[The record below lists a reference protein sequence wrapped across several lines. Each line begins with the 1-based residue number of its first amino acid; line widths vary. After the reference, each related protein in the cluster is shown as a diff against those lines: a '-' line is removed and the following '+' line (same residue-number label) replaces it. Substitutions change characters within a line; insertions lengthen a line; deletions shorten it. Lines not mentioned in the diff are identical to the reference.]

1 VAGDFATRTDL
12 LECPSS
18 PPLMHPWMSMRSRS
32 SGTHP
37 LAAMYG
43 TDNRP
48 AGLADDRKPA
58 AASSS
63 WGGDARGN
71 MNGNNTS
78 SAQHLLHA
86 AYDDTMGV
94 GTWGDGGIGSFVGGG
109 LANSESKTPKKAT
122 MIGEEYEALLQS
134 ALEDQAQHYEGEIT
148 HLRARLTAE
157 NVDHSTMTADEGR
170 EIESLQSEIANLRS
184 EIDRVTR
191 ELLDSQAQEAGHR
204 ATSQRLLK
212 IRTETTK
219 EHDEGQLQVEE
230 LEQQIA
236 DLTANQRMRDQF
248 SQDEELQQAQIWGTT
263 NNTNDT
269 NKSNKKNSGKKTRRF
284 FRK

>member
-1 VAGDFATRTDL
+1 
-12 LECPSS
+12 
-18 PPLMHPWMSMRSRS
+18 MRSRS
-32 SGTHP
+32 GASHIFDNVIRRATTIYGSNSHP
-37 LAAMYG
+37 IG
-43 TDNRP
+43 Q
-48 AGLADDRKPA
+48 ADDRKPA
-58 AASSS
+58 AVSVS
-63 WGGDARGN
+63 WGGGGRGN
-71 MNGNNTS
+71 MNGSNTS

-86 AYDDTMGV
+86 AYDESMVGGV
-94 GTWGDGGIGSFVGGG
+94 GSFVGGWAG
-109 LANSESKTPKKAT
+109 SESKTPKKAT

-157 NVDHSTMTADEGR
+157 NVDHSTMTAGEGR

-184 EIDRVTR
+184 EIDRVSR

-204 ATSQRLLK
+204 ATSQRLLREQQVVQELLLK

-248 SQDEELQQAQIWGTT
+248 SQDEELQQAQIWGTA
-263 NNTNDT
+263 NNNNDNN
-269 NKSNKKNSGKKTRRF
+269 NKSNKNNSGKKTRRF